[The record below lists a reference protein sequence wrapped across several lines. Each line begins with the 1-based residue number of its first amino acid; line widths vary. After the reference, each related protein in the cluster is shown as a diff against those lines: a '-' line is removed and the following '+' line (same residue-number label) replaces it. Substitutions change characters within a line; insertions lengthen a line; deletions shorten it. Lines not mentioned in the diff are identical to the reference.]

1 MDKIEFAIVVSYL
14 LMTCYFFINWLRFIL
29 SHPTSSP
36 EDNFLSFVMF
46 LISTIFWPIIFPM
59 SCIEIFRTKKIE
71 FSVVV
76 PIIVV
81 VSAFSLVFYMAQ
93 LFTLTAFLLIAPYTY
108 NSNSSIIYILQDF
121 EYNICNI
128 FYLCLQSISIYFRY
142 LLYIYPNDWLFV

>member
-81 VSAFSLVFYMAQ
+81 VSAFSLVFYMA
-93 LFTLTAFLLIAPYTY
+93 
-108 NSNSSIIYILQDF
+108 
-121 EYNICNI
+121 
-128 FYLCLQSISIYFRY
+128 
-142 LLYIYPNDWLFV
+142 